1 MATNKQQYEVN
12 PWSPVPPPKLN
23 GGLYT
28 GEPFMK
34 DAPWAN
40 IPVRPTTAYMTN
52 QNLRSSSIVPIGAL
66 FQMTAGYRM
75 GNNSDDLMP
84 GVTRFTGDQNFGP
97 FKDVLCLPCFK
108 KIKEVEDTSCKEI
121 IIPIM

>member
-1 MATNKQQYEVN
+1 MATNKQQYEYN
-12 PWSPVPPPKLN
+12 PLIPSPHLN

-34 DAPWAN
+34 GASWATV
-40 IPVRPTTAYMTN
+40 PVRPSTAYMTN

-66 FQMTAGYRM
+66 FQMNVGYRP
-75 GNNSDDLMP
+75 GNNSSDDLMP
-84 GVTRFTGDQNFGP
+84 GIGDFTGDETFGP
-97 FKDVLCLPCFK
+97 FNFKCTPCFK
-108 KIKEVEDTSCKEI
+108 KVKEVNETSCKEI

>member
-12 PWSPVPPPKLN
+12 PWSPVPHPKLN

-34 DAPWAN
+34 DAPWAT
-40 IPVRPTTAYMTN
+40 IPVKPTWAYMTN
-52 QNLRSSSIVPIGAL
+52 QNLRSSSIVPVSGL
-66 FQMTAGYRM
+66 FQMPVNYRP
-75 GNNSDDLMP
+75 GNNSDDGMP
-84 GVTRFTGDQNFGP
+84 GLGDFVGDENFGP
-97 FKDVLCLPCFK
+97 FNFKCTPCFK
-108 KIKEVEDTSCKEI
+108 KVKEVEDSSCKEI